1 LIPPP
6 SAEALAISISET
18 SATSGAR
25 CRGVHIIRFLPL
37 FLICPATRSMSVQFD
52 NPALN
57 ALHRASAENRSRKF
71 TLRVASRSVNRE
83 LPTNLQKQIGS
94 AAPLGRRLRAA
105 AHTRLYPPD
114 ERICWPMSA
123 RVGNVKN
130 NDPSLIEP
138 VPHRDHSG
146 AMRSAIRS
154 MERSTIHPMSCS
166 GDDRVPPTFVVPV
179 WKPRLPPPG
188 FLFWRAGSRC
198 PLCPAYASA
207 TARRAPMVR
216 AAS

>member
-1 LIPPP
+1 MTSKWVMSKIGPPSDGCLIPPP

-105 AHTRLYPPD
+105 ARTRLYPPD
-114 ERICWPMSA
+114 ERICWPVNA

-130 NDPSLIEP
+130 NDTDFIDPIN
-138 VPHRDHSG
+138 
-146 AMRSAIRS
+146 
-154 MERSTIHPMSCS
+154 
-166 GDDRVPPTFVVPV
+166 
-179 WKPRLPPPG
+179 
-188 FLFWRAGSRC
+188 AG
-198 PLCPAYASA
+198 LL
-207 TARRAPMVR
+207 
-216 AAS
+216 